1 MMLKYHWLLL
11 LLLIYVPIIIFYI
24 KGRKNA
30 DPHVEV
36 STLSPFAKHSGSW
49 RVKLMHV
56 CFALKLLTI
65 GCVIVALCRP
75 QKYDASVNSQ
85 TEGTDIVVAMDVSA
99 SMQANDLVPNRFEAS
114 RRIASGFVEKRNND
128 NIGVVA
134 FAGESLTYMPLTT
147 DRSAV
152 MNTIRMLNLGA
163 LGNGTAIGD
172 GLVSAIN
179 RVLGG
184 RAVSKSIILLTDGS
198 NNAGEIDPQ
207 TAAQI
212 AKQKGVKVYTIGIG
226 DDQTPGLYSQ
236 YGMGSSIPLELDEES
251 LQQIAQTTGGKYF
264 RATDTKTL
272 QSVFDEIDKLEKS
285 KIDVDNFMR
294 MEDNFMPWIGV
305 AILLLLIELVM
316 RYTLL
321 RRIP

>member
-1 MMLKYHWLLL
+1 MMLKHPWLLL
-11 LLLIYVPIIIFYI
+11 LLLIYIPIIIFYI
-24 KGRKNA
+24 RGRKNA
-30 DPHVEV
+30 DAHIVV
-36 STLSPFAKHSGSW
+36 STLAPFTGHSGSW
-49 RVKLMHV
+49 RIKLMHI
-56 CFALKLLTI
+56 CFALKLLAI

-75 QKYDASVNSQ
+75 QKYDSSVNSEM
-85 TEGTDIVVAMDVSA
+85 EGTDIVVAMDVSA
-99 SMQANDLVPNRFEAS
+99 SMQMNDLSPNRFEAS
-114 RRIASGFVEKRNND
+114 RRIASDFVEKRNHD

-184 RAVSKSIILLTDGS
+184 KAVSKSVILLTDGS

-226 DDQTPGLYSQ
+226 NNEYQGFDSNVP
-236 YGMGSSIPLELDEES
+236 MELDEES
-251 LQQIAQTTGGKYF
+251 LQQIASTTGGKYF
-264 RATDTKTL
+264 RAVDTQTL
-272 QSVFDEIDKLEKS
+272 KAIFEEIDKLEKS
-285 KIDVDNFMR
+285 KIDVDNFTR
-294 MEDNFMPWIGV
+294 TEDNFMPWIGV
-305 AILLLLIELVM
+305 ALLLLLIEMVL

>member
-1 MMLKYHWLLL
+1 MMLKYPWLLL
-11 LLLIYVPIIIFYI
+11 LLLIYIPIIIFYI

-30 DPHVEV
+30 DPHIEV
-36 STLSPFAKHSGSW
+36 STLSAFTKNHSSW
-49 RVKLMHV
+49 RLKLMHV
-56 CFALKLLTI
+56 CVVLKLLTI

-75 QKYDASVNSQ
+75 QKYDSSVNSQ

-99 SMQANDLVPNRFEAS
+99 SMQVNDLLPNRFEAS
-114 RRIASGFVEKRNND
+114 RRIASDFVEKREND

-184 RAVSKSIILLTDGS
+184 RAVSKSVILLTDGS

-226 DDQTPGLYSQ
+226 DDNSSGTYSP
-236 YGMGSSIPLELDEES
+236 YGPASSIPLELDEES

-272 QSVFDEIDKLEKS
+272 QDIFDEIDKLEKS
-285 KIDVDNFMR
+285 KIDVDNFVR
-294 MEDNFMPWIGV
+294 TEDNFMPWIGV
-305 AILLLLIELVM
+305 ALILLLLELIV